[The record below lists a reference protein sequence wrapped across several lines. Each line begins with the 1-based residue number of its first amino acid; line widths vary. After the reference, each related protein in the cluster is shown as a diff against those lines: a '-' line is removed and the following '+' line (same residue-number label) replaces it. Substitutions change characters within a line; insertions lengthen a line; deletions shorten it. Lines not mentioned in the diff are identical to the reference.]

1 MLRSSFQWVDYCWF
15 SLGNAT
21 HLAPLEA
28 FRQLIENQRLIAEK
42 RKELLR
48 DLGTKVPGGYQAER
62 LSEMLEERHGGQGF
76 YDISHSLQT
85 EVYLIPVGAKRLPS
99 GGVEILFFK
108 GLLFFSRQHQIL
120 HPRLH
125 HTKKACFCP
134 FTIDKPEISTG
145 ETRPTLPT
153 SSKRA
158 HSPGTKQAEAVAF
171 ACCFRVWRSRPD
183 PFLKSR

>member
-1 MLRSSFQWVDYCWF
+1 MPFHSGEEYMTIELKTKIDQ
-15 SLGNAT
+15 
-21 HLAPLEA
+21 APLEA

-42 RKELLR
+42 IKELLR

-62 LSEMLEERHGGQGF
+62 LSEMLEERHGGQGL

-85 EVYLIPVGAKRLPS
+85 EVYLIPVGAKLLPS

-108 GLLFFSRQHQIL
+108 GLLFSRQHQIL

-171 ACCFRVWRSRPD
+171 ACCFRV
-183 PFLKSR
+183 